1 MIIKIVPA
9 MNLIMITISNPGIA
23 NPGPNVS
30 VLYHNCQG
38 FIPFGEL
45 GKTNPHLD
53 VTNVLEFQAC
63 IAETKPDIVVLN
75 EIWLQKC
82 I

>member
-1 MIIKIVPA
+1 MII
-9 MNLIMITISNPGIA
+9 IMITISNPGIV

-38 FIPFGEL
+38 YITFGEL

-53 VTNVLEFQAC
+53 VTKVLKFQAC
-63 IAETKPDIVVLN
+63 MAEIIPDIVVLN
-75 EIWLQKC
+75 KTWLSKNVLYFWQ